1 MGESAGRRPAAARR
15 AAPVGGEC
23 REPASPAGERPL
35 RPGRGPGGTVAR
47 DPSAD
52 AVSAAHC
59 LPQDAGIAHHDH
71 PACSAPRLPVRR
83 PARLRC
89 GRKRC
94 LPPARGTPR
103 PSRRRRQRLIRP
115 LRPPSVHLVMLALT
129 QRPTPSK
136 ENPR

>member
-71 PACSAPRLPVRR
+71 PACSAPRLPVAVRRDSGAAGSGAFLLPAERPGR
-83 PARLRC
+83 PA
-89 GRKRC
+89 
-94 LPPARGTPR
+94 AVV
-103 PSRRRRQRLIRP
+103 S
-115 LRPPSVHLVMLALT
+115 A
-129 QRPTPSK
+129 
-136 ENPR
+136 